1 MNFFGYMNYSFVSAG
16 YFSIEEVPIEEL
28 ISKINEYL
36 KEKVKEESLDDIFV
50 LFNKYAQMTQDK
62 KDAESIIHYLLNYIS
77 IMQSFEA
84 IWQISDVDKPEFT
97 YNKHYPDKIDALN
110 TKKEIDYEAT
120 FDLVLNKAI
129 DLKEK
134 REEGYSR

>member
-1 MNFFGYMNYSFVSAG
+1 MNFFGYMIYSFVSAG

-97 YNKHYPDKIDALN
+97 YNKYYPDKIDALN

>member
-1 MNFFGYMNYSFVSAG
+1 MNFFGYMNYSFASVG

-62 KDAESIIHYLLNYIS
+62 KDVESIIHYLLNYIS

-97 YNKHYPDKIDALN
+97 YNKYYPDKIDALN

-134 REEGYSR
+134 RQEGYSR

>member
-36 KEKVKEESLDDIFV
+36 KEKVKEESFDDIFV

-77 IMQSFEA
+77 IMQSFEV
-84 IWQISDVDKPEFT
+84 IWQISDVDKPVFT
-97 YNKHYPDKIDALN
+97 YNKYYPDKIDALN

-129 DLKEK
+129 DLKALIQ
-134 REEGYSR
+134 EGYSR

>member
-97 YNKHYPDKIDALN
+97 YNKYYPDKIDALN